1 MAKLSKKEW
10 MQKVHG
16 KNFKYGSMST
26 IIVAVVVI
34 LTVLLNVGASALT
47 NRFPSLK
54 LDMSKGSRLTLS
66 QDMNEIVDTV
76 TEDTEIIFCGDRAEI
91 ENLYNNTMVSYVGA
105 DAMNEG
111 TRLVSLAEKAAERN
125 NKITVRYVNLDENPS
140 FVKEF
145 PNENLSDGEVIV
157 RTKYRYRVLTLAD
170 MYSRQI
176 NSTNT
181 GYEYISIIEY
191 TIANA
196 LVATNL
202 TDVPVVTIATGHG
215 EVAPTVLATYL
226 SDNNFEVNKLDLMT
240 AKEISKDTDVLIIAN
255 PTDDFSVLQIEML
268 DKFLEN
274 GGNYGKNVMILVSPT
289 RKETPRLD
297 AFMADWGMKLG
308 APGEVVVESDENK
321 YMQYAYVPLLN
332 VNANP
337 EAGVADVAGTTII
350 GSQITSMKL
359 AFEEHSGVAVHKV
372 LTTNKTSYVIP
383 AGQNMEYKPVEDDY
397 GENVVLAHGEKFL
410 SKDGKGVYS
419 RVSVCASTDAL
430 DTWVNQLSGNRNLAL
445 QYFKHLTGTVGE
457 DHSVYIEGLKFTMT
471 DMAVTLRQVN
481 TIGLTIFTITI
492 PVLVLLVGM
501 IIWLRRRHL

>member
-1 MAKLSKKEW
+1 
-10 MQKVHG
+10 
-16 KNFKYGSMST
+16 
-26 IIVAVVVI
+26 
-34 LTVLLNVGASALT
+34 
-47 NRFPSLK
+47 
-54 LDMSKGSRLTLS
+54 
-66 QDMNEIVDTV
+66 
-76 TEDTEIIFCGDRAEI
+76 
-91 ENLYNNTMVSYVGA
+91 
-105 DAMNEG
+105 
-111 TRLVSLAEKAAERN
+111 
-125 NKITVRYVNLDENPS
+125 
-140 FVKEF
+140 
-145 PNENLSDGEVIV
+145 
-157 RTKYRYRVLTLAD
+157 
-170 MYSRQI
+170 
-176 NSTNT
+176 
-181 GYEYISIIEY
+181 
-191 TIANA
+191 
-196 LVATNL
+196 
-202 TDVPVVTIATGHG
+202 
-215 EVAPTVLATYL
+215 
-226 SDNNFEVNKLDLMT
+226 
-240 AKEISKDTDVLIIAN
+240 
-255 PTDDFSVLQIEML
+255 
-268 DKFLEN
+268 
-274 GGNYGKNVMILVSPT
+274 MILVSPT

-308 APGEVVVESDENK
+308 KPGEVVVESDENK

-383 AGQNMEYKPVEDDY
+383 EGQNMEYKPVEDDY

-410 SKDGKGVYS
+410 SKDCKGVYS